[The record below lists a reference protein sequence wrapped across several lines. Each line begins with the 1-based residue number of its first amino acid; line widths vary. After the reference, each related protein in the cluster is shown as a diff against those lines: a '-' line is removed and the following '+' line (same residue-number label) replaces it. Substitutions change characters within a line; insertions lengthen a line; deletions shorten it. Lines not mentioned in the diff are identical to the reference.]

1 MKAATPTTVRNRGK
15 YTTLSN
21 LRENG
26 VRELRESLRILRDGV
41 ADLQEV
47 QDLEERGV
55 REAEQ
60 GLDLAVLQLKAETC
74 RDIEGA
80 LRRLQAGTFGRCESC
95 GGTIPAA
102 RLQAVPFAVRCRD
115 CQARAEESGSGLLPA
130 A

>member
-1 MKAATPTTVRNRGK
+1 MKAAAPTRVRGQFA
-15 YTTLSN
+15 TLSH

-26 VRELRESLRILRDGV
+26 VRELRESLRTLRDGV

-47 QDLEERGV
+47 KDLEERGV

-60 GLDLAVLQLKAETC
+60 GLDLAVLQMKAETC

>member
-1 MKAATPTTVRNRGK
+1 MKASVPTTVRSRGQ
-15 YTTLSN
+15 YAALSH

-26 VRELRESLRILRDGV
+26 VRELRESLRTLRDGV
-41 ADLQEV
+41 TDLQEV
-47 QDLEERGV
+47 KDLEERGV

-80 LRRLQAGTFGRCESC
+80 LRRIQAGTFGRCESC
-95 GGTIPAA
+95 GGVIPAA
-102 RLQAVPFAVRCRD
+102 RLQALPFAVRCRD
-115 CQARAEESGSGLLPA
+115 CQARAEESGSGLVPA